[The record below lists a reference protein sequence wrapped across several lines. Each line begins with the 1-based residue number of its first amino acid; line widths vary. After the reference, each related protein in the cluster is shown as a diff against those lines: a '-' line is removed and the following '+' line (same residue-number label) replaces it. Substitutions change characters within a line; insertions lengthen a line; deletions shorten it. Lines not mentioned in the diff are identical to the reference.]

1 MGSESSP
8 ENGRGAVPSRQQQRD
23 RVRSYQRRKEEQA
36 VREIEDMQAGG
47 GDFGTGERNVGKGL
61 YARSQSGNIVR
72 SSTGEAVT
80 STAGRQVQE
89 NVRAGIEGR
98 AARDMSGDQPTEKV
112 VAGASKGDAA
122 TDTTQTKRAVT
133 PSSAARRGLLGAI
146 SGVKQRMFY

>member
-1 MGSESSP
+1 MGSQSSP
-8 ENGRGAVPSRQQQRD
+8 DNGRSAVPSKLQQRE

-36 VREIEDMQAGG
+36 VLEIEDMQAGG

-72 SSTGEAVT
+72 SLSGEAVT

-98 AARDMSGDQPTEKV
+98 AARDMSGDQPVERTEQ
-112 VAGASKGDAA
+112 VATEEKPEETSKPKTTSKPSVASR
-122 TDTTQTKRAVT
+122 RA
-133 PSSAARRGLLGAI
+133 LLGATK
-146 SGVKQRMFY
+146 GAKQRLFY